1 MNRRNSAVTEGLSTP
16 TKGSGTGISFETM
29 PAMKDATEYDL
40 KVTMSAMHDVGQLQV
55 SPKCAGF
62 VCSIPNVVKFREI
75 SHFKLITIS

>member
-62 VCSIPNVVKFREI
+62 VGIWKCVFYPKCGEV
-75 SHFKLITIS
+75 